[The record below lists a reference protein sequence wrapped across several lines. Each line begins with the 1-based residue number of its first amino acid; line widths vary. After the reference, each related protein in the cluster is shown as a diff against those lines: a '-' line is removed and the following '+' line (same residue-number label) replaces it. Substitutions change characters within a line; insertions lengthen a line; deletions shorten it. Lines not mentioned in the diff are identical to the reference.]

1 MARATKRITLRDYVR
16 RRNGVA
22 LGARGSNIEMF
33 RRSLG
38 AGSLDEF
45 WRHWNPVFGY
55 YLARFVFSPL
65 RRMLPRPAAVVL
77 TFAASGL
84 VHDGVI
90 WLFGGSTRFLFTI
103 WFGLVA
109 IGLVAGSAIDLD
121 YSEQT
126 WPVRVS
132 INVSVI
138 AACLALTLATRR
150 LFSIP

>member
-1 MARATKRITLRDYVR
+1 MCIRD
-16 RRNGVA
+16 
-22 LGARGSNIEMF
+22 S
-33 RRSLG
+33 
-38 AGSLDEF
+38 
-45 WRHWNPVFGY
+45 
-55 YLARFVFSPL
+55 
-65 RRMLPRPAAVVL
+65 
-77 TFAASGL
+77 
-84 VHDGVI
+84 DGDI